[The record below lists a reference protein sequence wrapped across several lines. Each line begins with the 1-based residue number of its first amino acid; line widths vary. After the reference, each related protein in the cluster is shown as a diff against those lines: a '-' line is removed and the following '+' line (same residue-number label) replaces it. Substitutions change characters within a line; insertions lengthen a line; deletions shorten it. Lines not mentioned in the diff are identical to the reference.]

1 MTYKQ
6 LLEILQA
13 CPEEVLEQTAT
24 VYICQTDEYL
34 AVVSHDI
41 TLETNDVLDKGHLV
55 IEVEF

>member
-13 CPEEVLEQTAT
+13 CPAEVLEQTAT
-24 VYICQTDEYL
+24 VYLSETDEYL

-41 TLETNDVLDKGHLV
+41 TLETNDVLDDGHL
-55 IEVEF
+55 ILEVNF